1 MLKKYRGTMT
11 RRFMT
16 GVDYK
21 STLTAVG
28 PEKPLTTLLPKT
40 SGRDSFGHISSR
52 HIGGRHK
59 RLYRLIDFKRDKR
72 DIAGRVVSVEYDPNR
87 TVNIALI
94 HYPDGE
100 KRYILHP
107 EGLKVGETVTSGF
120 HVEAKLGNALPL
132 GHMPVGTIVHN
143 IELTPGQGGIL
154 ARGAGAGATILA
166 KEGDYV
172 TIKLPSGETRLVFKD
187 NFASVGTLGNVDW
200 KNIVIGKAGR
210 SRHMGHRPEVRGT
223 AQNPRTHPHGG
234 GEGRSGEGLKSAKTP
249 WGKIARG
256 LRTRKKGKHS
266 DKYIVERRK
275 K

>member
-1 MLKKYRGTMT
+1 MT

-28 PEKPLTTLLPKT
+28 PEKTLTTLLPKT